1 MCAISSHCSADGNY
15 EVTLTT
21 KATIDWTGRIRW
33 EPPAIYKSSCHI
45 DVEFFPFDMQ
55 MCHMKFGSW
64 TYDGEQVCFCCFC
77 EGEQVCFCCF
87 CEGEQV
93 CFCCFCDG

>member
-1 MCAISSHCSADGNY
+1 M
-15 EVTLTT
+15 TLTT

-64 TYDGEQVCFCCFC
+64 TYDGEQVWLFLPWLILLRCC
-77 EGEQVCFCCF
+77 EKTPYS
-87 CEGEQV
+87 
-93 CFCCFCDG
+93 